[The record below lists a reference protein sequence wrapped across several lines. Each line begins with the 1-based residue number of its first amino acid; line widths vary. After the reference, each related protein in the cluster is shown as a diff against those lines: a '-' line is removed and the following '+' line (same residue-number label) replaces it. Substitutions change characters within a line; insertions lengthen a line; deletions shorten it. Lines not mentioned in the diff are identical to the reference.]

1 MKIKQLKE
9 QEPLQIIEVSKQVKI
24 PNRNLNNT
32 LNSNTVEVKQI
43 QMRVFTDGQ
52 IEKEDEEIKQNIEEY
67 YIGKRNYKYDVD
79 TLKTKNIYLKN
90 HSYAIVF
97 LIANEWVVKE
107 NVQGWFDVVKDIS
120 IYLEDLKDKKS
131 LKRAKQIIK
140 NLENNMDEIDYSS
153 IFSML
158 GSQNEKVIGT
168 NDDSVLGKYKYSENC
183 SYVKEKYSPLAYE
196 KFENEQG
203 VVLKKTRI

>member
-9 QEPLQIIEVSKQVKI
+9 LEPLQIIEVIKQVKI
-24 PNRNLNNT
+24 PNRNLNNV
-32 LNSNTVEVKQI
+32 LNSDIVEVKQI
-43 QMRVFTDGQ
+43 QMRVLTDGQ
-52 IEKEDEEIKQNIEEY
+52 IEKEDEEIKQNVEEY
-67 YIGKRNYKYDVD
+67 YIGKIKYDCVD

-97 LIANEWVVKE
+97 LIANEWLVKE

-158 GSQNEKVIGT
+158 GSQNEK
-168 NDDSVLGKYKYSENC
+168 
-183 SYVKEKYSPLAYE
+183 
-196 KFENEQG
+196 
-203 VVLKKTRI
+203 